1 MHASEL
7 DQNDGV
13 LELTPNVKVWN
24 PKDPEYSIQE
34 ESMVDFRGEIKEQKQ
49 RSFVILAVLERCCDP
64 HLCCEDFLSMVISVV
79 RLKDG
84 GVTLKPS
91 ELSEKWNIS
100 EKMARKTIQATT
112 RLCPRNTLDISLNK
126 RFDQMIRYR
135 HLPVTMYSDTMFAL
149 SRIGS
154 H

>member
-1 MHASEL
+1 M
-7 DQNDGV
+7 
-13 LELTPNVKVWN
+13 KVWN

-64 HLCCEDFLSMVISVV
+64 HLFCEDVLSMVISVV

-84 GVTLKPS
+84 GVTFKPS
-91 ELSEKWNIS
+91 DLSEKWNIS
-100 EKMARKTIQATT
+100 KKWLEKPSKLQQGCTQE
-112 RLCPRNTLDISLNK
+112 TLL
-126 RFDQMIRYR
+126 
-135 HLPVTMYSDTMFAL
+135 T
-149 SRIGS
+149 S